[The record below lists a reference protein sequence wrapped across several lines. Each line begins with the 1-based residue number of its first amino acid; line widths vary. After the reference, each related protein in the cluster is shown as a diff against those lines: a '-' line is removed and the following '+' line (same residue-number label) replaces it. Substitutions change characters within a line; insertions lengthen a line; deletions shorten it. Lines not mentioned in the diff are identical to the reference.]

1 MLVRVCPRVGAGVV
15 RLCLAAVLGVLWTAL
30 SPTLALPSARITV
43 VLSVLE
49 GAPFDGTAI
58 VSLARAGGELVGSGS
73 VTSGRTVFGGLSDGS
88 YSVSVDAPGYLPAS
102 RDVDILPMTGD
113 AEVDITL
120 RPVPNSQVQSAPT
133 GAPILSPKLKK
144 ELTKTIEALRTNDLL
159 EAQKH
164 IGAALTLG
172 PGNPGVH
179 FVHGLVLE
187 KAGDLAGARASWEKT
202 LSLDP
207 KHIPTML
214 SLSEL
219 LLREGQ
225 LVEAK
230 TQLQGVLQLDPKSWR
245 AYGLLAFVCLHQHSY
260 GDAISAATQ
269 SLQLGKEQVES
280 MRLVLAEAYIGQGEY
295 QKAKESVV
303 AFLKSNPSGPPLI
316 SARHL
321 LELAER
327 QETANNSQKP

>member
-1 MLVRVCPRVGAGVV
+1 MLVRVGPRVGAGVF
-15 RLCLAAVLGVLWTAL
+15 RLCLAAVLGLLWTML
-30 SPTLALPSARITV
+30 SPALALAAARITV
-43 VLSVLE
+43 VLLVGE

-58 VSLARAGGELVGSGS
+58 VSVARAGGELVGSGS
-73 VTSGRTVFGGLSDGS
+73 VTSGRTVFSGLSEGS
-88 YSVSVDAPGYLPAS
+88 YSVSADAPGYRPES
-102 RDVDILPMTGD
+102 REVEILPMTGD

-120 RPVPNSQVQSAPT
+120 RPVPNSQVQTAPA

-144 ELTKTIEALRTNDLL
+144 ELTKTIDALRTNDLR

-164 IGAALTLG
+164 MEAALTLG

-187 KAGDLAGARASWEKT
+187 RAGDLAGARASWERT

-207 KHIPTML
+207 KHIPSLL

-219 LLREGQ
+219 LLRQGQ
-225 LVEAK
+225 LLDAK
-230 TQLQGVLQLDPKSWR
+230 THLQGVLQLDPKSWR
-245 AYGLLAFVCLHQHSY
+245 AYGLLAFVYLHQRAY
-260 GDAISAATQ
+260 PDAISAATQ
-269 SLQLGKEQVES
+269 SLQLGKDQVES
-280 MRLVLAEAYIGQGEY
+280 MRLVLGEAYIAQGQY
-295 QKAKESVV
+295 QKAKESVL
-303 AFLKSNPSGPPLI
+303 AFLKSNPSGPPLN

-327 QETANNSQKP
+327 KESASNSQQP